1 QVSIASVVDREP
13 VAIIGNSLVYR
24 VGAGTFLGLGEI
36 RTPTQLYDAYAGR
49 EPAQDPLLVSLP
61 TGGLYAQTIMDEC
74 LALEEHQGS
83 IDWVLADPDPEL
95 GTLDPSLLA
104 SRRAD
109 ITGTVTPT
117 EMPGTII
124 NLQNAPE
131 APPVSGLG
139 DALSAVKYGE
149 AFRDMAGLAG
159 TQANAASALNSAA
172 SMATTFG
179 SQATSLKLAEI
190 ADKEKARAAANP
202 QIAAVKAAQDKGL
215 ITPEDAS
222 KHTNAILEQMHA
234 GRTGTTPHEN
244 LTLNNA
250 IDRVGRNGAGG
261 LVEAATSDGVMRA
274 EF

>member
-1 QVSIASVVDREP
+1 
-13 VAIIGNSLVYR
+13 
-24 VGAGTFLGLGEI
+24 TFLGLGEI
-36 RTPTQLYDAYAGR
+36 RTPAQLYDAYAGR
-49 EPAQDPLLVSLP
+49 EPVQDPLLVSLP

-83 IDWVLADPDPEL
+83 IDWVLGDPDPEL
-95 GTLDPSLLA
+95 GILDPSLLA

-109 ITGTVTPT
+109 VTGTVTPT

-131 APPVSGLG
+131 APPVTGLQA
-139 DALSAVKYGE
+139 ALTAAGNAA

-159 TQANAASALNSAA
+159 TQANAAAALQSAA
-172 SMATTFG
+172 SLATNFG
-179 SQATSLKLAEI
+179 NQAAALKLAEI

-202 QIAAVKAAQDKGL
+202 QIAAVKSAQDKGL
-215 ITPEDAS
+215 ITPEEAS
-222 KHTNAILEQMHA
+222 KHTNSILEQMHSGKA
-234 GRTGTTPHEN
+234 GAAPHEN
-244 LTLNNA
+244 LTLNKA

-274 EF
+274 EFASSAETVEPEVESFDLVGG